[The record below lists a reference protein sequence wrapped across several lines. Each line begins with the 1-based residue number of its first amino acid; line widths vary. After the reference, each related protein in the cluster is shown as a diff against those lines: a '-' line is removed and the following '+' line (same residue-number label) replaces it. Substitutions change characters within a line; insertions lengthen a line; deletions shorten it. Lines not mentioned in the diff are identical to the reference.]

1 MKGHLSAQLLWLLL
15 FLQDT
20 TGADELRLV
29 NGSSPCAG
37 RVEVK
42 HQDQWGTVCD
52 DNWDIEDAEVVC
64 KQMGCGSAVSAHGRA
79 YFGEGSGPTWLTVI
93 DCDGDESALW
103 DCRHS
108 GWGKI
113 TCYHYYDT
121 GVICSGKNSVNLP
134 L

>member
-42 HQDQWGTVCD
+42 HQDRWGTVCD
-52 DNWDIEDAEVVC
+52 NAWDMEDAEVVC
-64 KQMGCGSAVSAHGRA
+64 KQLGCGSAVSALGNAH
-79 YFGEGSGPTWLTVI
+79 FGEGSGTIWLIVP

-103 DCRHS
+103 NCSHI
-108 GWGKI
+108 GWGALQ
-113 TCYHYYDT
+113 CPHSFDT
-121 GVICSGKNSVNLP
+121 GVICS
-134 L
+134 